1 VSADAWAI
9 EVSTDKDRGKIN
21 GSMFAGQ
28 YGAGAIGAALLPFIG
43 TRYGYQSVY
52 LVKALIILVI
62 LLIRFI
68 TKEIIKGKAKEKIV
82 SLVIKEFK
90 TRTVLLVTLFSPLVF
105 INEGIKSFIIP
116 IYMRDGLGLSD
127 IQVGFVAMILPFS

>member
-1 VSADAWAI
+1 
-9 EVSTDKDRGKIN
+9 
-21 GSMFAGQ
+21 MFAGQ
-28 YGAGAIGAALLPFIG
+28 YGAGAIGAALLPFFG